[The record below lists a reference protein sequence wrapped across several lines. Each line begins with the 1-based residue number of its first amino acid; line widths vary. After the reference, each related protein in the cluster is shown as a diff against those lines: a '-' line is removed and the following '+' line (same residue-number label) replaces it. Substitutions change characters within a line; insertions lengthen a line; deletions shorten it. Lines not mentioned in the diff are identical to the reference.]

1 MKTMMFVVAFVIGS
15 FGMASAGPRSPQP
28 QSRGPHMQSGYE
40 QAIYDACARYG
51 CNGDQLVRVAGCESG
66 FNPNAVGAHGEI
78 GLFQFM
84 ESTYYA
90 HGGTD
95 IWNPWEQIEVAA
107 RMWGQGLGWHWLCQ

>member
-51 CNGDQLVRVAGCESG
+51 CNGDQLVRVMYCESG
-66 FNPNAVGAHGEI
+66 GNPNAIGPHGER
-78 GLFQFM
+78 GLFQYHPNGHNPGAAWVDPY
-84 ESTYYA
+84 TQI
-90 HGGTD
+90 D
-95 IWNPWEQIEVAA
+95 IAA
-107 RMWGQGLGWHWLCQ
+107 REWSQGLGYMWVCQ